1 MGLDLL
7 LHRPSKKHRQTCQR
21 KKPTSSAVQPSGESG
36 QSSGEQLLCT
46 IPKFLASPVKK
57 KFGPEVVLPTQP
69 HPARK
74 ASYRDQAAP
83 RSNHLDPLAW
93 PHSPLC
99 LTVQKISSLGL
110 TYYFPQIS
118 SVFFSCLKK
127 KKKDHNWISISKL
140 ID

>member
-1 MGLDLL
+1 MYYT
-7 LHRPSKKHRQTCQR
+7 K
-21 KKPTSSAVQPSGESG
+21 VSGFSG
-36 QSSGEQLLCT
+36 
-46 IPKFLASPVKK
+46 KK

-74 ASYRDQAAP
+74 ASHRDQAAP

-99 LTVQKISSLGL
+99 LTVQKFSSLGL

-118 SVFFSCLKK
+118 SVFFFLFAT
-127 KKKDHNWISISKL
+127 L
-140 ID
+140 